1 MCNGTNL
8 MKYILIWADFS
19 DFVWG
24 GTCYIIFAL

>member
-8 MKYILIWADFS
+8 MKYILIWANFS

-24 GTCYIIFAL
+24 ACYIIFAI